1 MDRRRFVRPRRPLVG
16 GEGMISAAITEALE
30 RIRAREGQPGYEG
43 PKITSYIRNVA
54 AIQYLMV
61 RGGGDFMPKV
71 TEDAIVGAV
80 GRACIKMGW
89 GSTNNGES
97 ADGYQ
102 YAIMEPGKS
111 DDCIIAIK
119 CSPSAALA
127 ALLAWEAAIGGGEK
141 DE

>member
-1 MDRRRFVRPRRPLVG
+1 
-16 GEGMISAAITEALE
+16 MISAAITEALE

-54 AIQYLMV
+54 AIQYQMA

-80 GRACIKMGW
+80 GRACIEMGW
-89 GSTNNGES
+89 GSTNNGEP

-111 DDCIIAIK
+111 DDCIAIK

-141 DE
+141 SDSSRDSKLDGVRG